1 MTMSYWGM
9 KLAGVLSPA
18 PPIGVITLELNPSLD
33 SRSLGKRDRF
43 FLWTPL
49 TIFSK
54 SFFSLLLSPLDPNLT
69 PYFVSIFSIPIR
81 PYDWIFYYS
90 TIIILPLSSSFPVDI
105 IDFCEALAFWGLSPI
120 IYPLLLLYLCSSR
133 YLSSN
138 WTWKGSGILFKGRAG
153 GSLCE
158 SWCLMGDIFDGD

>member
-1 MTMSYWGM
+1 M

-81 PYDWIFYYS
+81 PYD
-90 TIIILPLSSSFPVDI
+90 
-105 IDFCEALAFWGLSPI
+105 
-120 IYPLLLLYLCSSR
+120 
-133 YLSSN
+133 
-138 WTWKGSGILFKGRAG
+138 
-153 GSLCE
+153 
-158 SWCLMGDIFDGD
+158 